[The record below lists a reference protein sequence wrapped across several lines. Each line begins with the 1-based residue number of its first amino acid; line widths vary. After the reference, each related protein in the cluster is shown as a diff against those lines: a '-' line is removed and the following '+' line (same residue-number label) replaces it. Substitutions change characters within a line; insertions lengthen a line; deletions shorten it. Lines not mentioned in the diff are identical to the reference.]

1 MNIATKTQKK
11 FIQRVLKIENMV
23 KGKLWLRVDSS
34 TGRWL
39 MATREEA
46 WTGFYMHGNT
56 VKSLTDKDIL
66 VNENYY
72 NKHSSSYLTGMALS
86 NQFR

>member
-1 MNIATKTQKK
+1 MATTTTQKE
-11 FIQRVLKIENMV
+11 FIQRVLKIENV
-23 KGKLWLRVDSS
+23 IKAKLWLRVDSTS
-34 TGRWL
+34 RKWI

-46 WTGFYMHGNT
+46 WTGFYVHGNT

-66 VNENYY
+66 VNEKYY
-72 NKHSSSYLTGMALS
+72 NKHSSSYLTGMTLS